1 MLYVYIIF
9 YLKVVV
15 ILWRYFLPWAFI
27 FFNEYPGPIP

>member
-15 ILWRYFLPWAFI
+15 ILWEYFLPRTFI
-27 FFNEYPGPIP
+27 FFQEYSGHMP